1 MFPANKGKLKKI
13 MELLTDNDEQ
23 FNMNVICR
31 NLLSDLAMMYSE
43 ANDKGERAK
52 CRYLENN
59 IKVITDYMIDDPM
72 RGYNK

>member
-1 MFPANKGKLKKI
+1 

-23 FNMNVICR
+23 FTMNVICR

-43 ANDKGERAK
+43 ANDKGEKTK

-59 IKVITDYMIDDPM
+59 IKVISDYMIDDPM